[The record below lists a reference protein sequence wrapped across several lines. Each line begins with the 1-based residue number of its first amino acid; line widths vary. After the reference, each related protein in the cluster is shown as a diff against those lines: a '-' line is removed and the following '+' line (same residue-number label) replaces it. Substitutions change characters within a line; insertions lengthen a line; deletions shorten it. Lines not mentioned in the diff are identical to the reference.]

1 MSADPRS
8 VESQRLTWGVRLA
21 VALVRAYQGAASGR
35 VSPCRFYPSCSNY
48 AVEAFTVHGFWR
60 GLGLSS
66 RRLVR
71 CRPFG
76 SHGVDLVPLR
86 VHAHA
91 HTYPTPRRHVGED
104 GRP

>member
-1 MSADPRS
+1 MSAAPRS
-8 VESQRLTWGVRLA
+8 EEKQRLTWPVRLA
-21 VALVRAYQGAASGR
+21 VAVVRAYQGAASGR
-35 VSPCRFYPSCSNY
+35 ISPCRFYPSCSNY
-48 AVEAFTVHGFWR
+48 AVEALAVHGFWR
-60 GLGLSS
+60 GLSLTT

-76 SHGVDLVPLR
+76 SHGVDLVPLP

-91 HTYPTPRRHVGED
+91 HPTAHLHVRED

>member
-1 MSADPRS
+1 MSAAPPS
-8 VESQRLTWGVRLA
+8 EERLTWPVRLA

-35 VSPCRFYPSCSNY
+35 ISPCRFYPSCSYY
-48 AVEAFTVHGFWR
+48 AVEAFMVHGFWR
-60 GLGLSS
+60 GLGLTA

-76 SHGVDLVPLR
+76 SHGVDLVPLP

-91 HTYPTPRRHVGED
+91 HATSHAHEG